1 MSTLTIAIS
10 LIIAYI
16 AVNIWAHKKETV
28 RNNKLTESN
37 EKMSEALL
45 SFNQTMKN
53 MKVDVVEFESMRRW
67 IGELLDQLQKHNDK
81 MDQINTTSIT
91 IDPIGGEMSEEEL
104 EKMIDEIRKTGAI
117 SILAEPTV
125 FSGARPHLI
134 DRDIVEAFEKRVE
147 YYKHGQVKP
156 LTGSWK
162 RQFITD
168 FETIDEWSNYF
179 KALNKIQNF
188 DMVINLLSGNYEP
201 YDREKA
207 GKGVKNSVGNP

>member
-10 LIIAYI
+10 LTIAYI

-45 SFNQTMKN
+45 SFNQTMKD
-53 MKVDVVEFESMRRW
+53 MKIDVAEFESMRRW

-91 IDPIGGEMSEEEL
+91 IDPIGGEMSEEDL
-104 EKMIDEIRKTGAI
+104 EKFAAEIGKSGVFHIPTEPEISFVGKRHPID
-117 SILAEPTV
+117 S
-125 FSGARPHLI
+125 
-134 DRDIVEAFEKRVE
+134 DIIEAFERRVE
-147 YYKHGQVKP
+147 YYENLIGDEKIN
-156 LTGSWK
+156 WK
-162 RQFITD
+162 RQFIKD

-179 KALNKIQNF
+179 KGLNKIQDF
-188 DMVINLLSGNYEP
+188 ETVLILISGDYVAKKTISER
-201 YDREKA
+201 D
-207 GKGVKNSVGNP
+207 